1 MKKQITMEKI
11 ANLAKRRGFLFG
23 GSDIYGGLQGTY
35 DYGHYGALLKQRV
48 KDAWLRS
55 NVQEMDNVVA
65 LDASILMHPKV
76 WEASGHTANFSDA
89 LVDDKISKKRYRAD
103 HLIEEQLG
111 MKVEGLSNE
120 DLTKIFQE
128 NEIKT
133 PEGQKADWTEVRSFN
148 LMFKTHA
155 GPVDTSGPDAGP
167 DADAAAIYLRPETAQ
182 GIFVDYKEVQATTR
196 KKLPFGIAQIGKA
209 FRNEITPGK
218 FIFRMREFE
227 QMEIEF
233 FCKPAESKK
242 WHEWWQKERMRWYTD
257 VLGIDKK
264 KLKLRPHTKDEL
276 SHYSA
281 GTSDIDYE
289 FPFGFSELEGIANRT
304 DYDLA
309 QHQKVSGKD
318 LTYFDQSDGP
328 KGKSYLPHVI
338 EPSCGV
344 DRIVFALL
352 CDAYVEEP
360 DEKGDVR
367 TVLKLKPSIAPIS
380 AAVLPLMNKPELAKL
395 SEKVRDDLAKDLM
408 IDYDVTGSIGKRYR
422 RQDEIGTPFCCTVD
436 FDSLEDKAVTVRE
449 RDSQKQE
456 RVKIADLAD
465 YLSERLT

>member
-1 MKKQITMEKI
+1 MAKQEQQAVTMEKV

-23 GSDIYGGLQGTY
+23 GSEIYGGLQGTY
-35 DYGHYGALLKQRV
+35 DYGHYGALLKQRI
-48 KDAWLRS
+48 KDAWWKA
-55 NVQEMDNVVA
+55 NVQLMDNMVG

-103 HLIEEQLG
+103 HLIEDQLG
-111 MKVEGLSNE
+111 LKVEGLSNE

-133 PEGQKADWTEVRSFN
+133 PEGKEADWTAVRSFN

-155 GPVDTSGPDAGP
+155 GPVYDD
-167 DADAAAIYLRPETAQ
+167 DAAIYLRPETAQ
-182 GIFVDYKEVQATTR
+182 GIFVDYKEIQATTR
-196 KKLPFGIAQIGKA
+196 KKLPFGIAQIGKS

-218 FIFRMREFE
+218 FIFRLREFE

-233 FCKPAESKK
+233 FTKPDEAKQ
-242 WHEWWQKERMRWYTD
+242 WHEWWQKERMRWYVET
-257 VLGIDKK
+257 LGIDKR
-264 KLKLRPHTKDEL
+264 KLRLRPHTKDEL

-281 GTSDIDYE
+281 GTSDIEYE
-289 FPFGFSELEGIANRT
+289 FPFGWSELEGVANRT
-304 DYDLA
+304 NYDLT

-318 LTYFDQSDGP
+318 LAYFDEAAGE
-328 KGKSYLPHVI
+328 KYLPYVI

-344 DRIVFALL
+344 DRIVFTAL

-367 TVLKLKPSIAPIS
+367 TVLKLKPSIAPVS

-395 SEKVRDDLAKDLM
+395 AGEVRRGLAERFQV
-408 IDYDVTGSIGKRYR
+408 DYDVTGSIGKRYR

-436 FDSLEDKAVTVRE
+436 FDSLEGQAVTVRD

-456 RVKIADLAD
+456 RVKITELAG
-465 YLSERLT
+465 YLDSKINA

>member
-1 MKKQITMEKI
+1 MTAKKKTSAPAVTMEKV

-35 DYGHYGALLKQRV
+35 DYGHYGALLKQRI
-48 KDAWLRS
+48 KDAWLKA
-55 NVQEMDNVVA
+55 NVQQMDNMVA

-89 LVDDKISKKRYRAD
+89 LVDDRISKKRYRAD

-120 DLTKIFQE
+120 DLTKIFEE

-133 PEGQKADWTEVRSFN
+133 PEGKQADWTDVRSFN

-155 GPVDTSGPDAGP
+155 GPI
-167 DADAAAIYLRPETAQ
+167 ADDDAAIYLRPETAQ

-218 FIFRMREFE
+218 FIFRLREFE

-233 FCKPAESKK
+233 FCKPDESKQ
-242 WHEWWQKERMRWYTD
+242 WHEWWQKERMRWYVD

-304 DYDLA
+304 DFDLK
-309 QHQKVSGKD
+309 QHQEVSGKD
-318 LTYFDQSDGP
+318 LQYFDDAS
-328 KGKSYLPHVI
+328 GKSFLPHVI
-338 EPSCGV
+338 EPSCGA
-344 DRIVFALL
+344 DRIVFAVL
-352 CDAYVEEP
+352 CDAYTEEP

-380 AAVLPLMNKPELAKL
+380 AAILPLMKKPELTKL
-395 SEKVRDDLAKDLM
+395 AGKVRDDLATDFML
-408 IDYDVTGSIGKRYR
+408 DYDVTGSIGKRYR
-422 RQDEIGTPFCCTVD
+422 RQDEIGTPLCCTVD
-436 FDSLEDKAVTVRE
+436 FDSLEDQAVTVRE

-456 RVKIADLAD
+456 RVKIVELKDYLAD
-465 YLSERLT
+465 KLS

>member
-1 MKKQITMEKI
+1 MSAKAVAMETI
-11 ANLAKRRGFLFG
+11 VNLAKRRGFLFG
-23 GSDIYGGLQGTY
+23 GSEIYGGLAGTY
-35 DYGHYGALLKQRV
+35 DYGHYGLLLKNNL
-48 KDAWLRS
+48 KAAWWKS
-55 NVQEMDNVVA
+55 NVQEKDNMVG

-76 WEASGHTANFSDA
+76 WEASGHTTNFADA

-111 MKVEGLSNE
+111 TQVEGLSNE

-133 PEGQKADWTEVRSFN
+133 PEGKPADWTEVRSFN

-155 GPVDTSGPDAGP
+155 GPVESEEGAV
-167 DADAAAIYLRPETAQ
+167 YLRPETAQ
-182 GIFVDYKEVQATTR
+182 GIFVDFKEIQSTTR
-196 KKLPFGIAQIGKA
+196 KKPPFGIAQIGKA

-218 FIFRMREFE
+218 FIFRLREFE

-233 FCKPAESKK
+233 FTKPSEAKQ
-242 WHEWWQKERMRWYTD
+242 WHEYWLKERLAWYSD

-264 KLKLRPHTKDEL
+264 NLRLREHTTDEL

-281 GTSDIDYE
+281 GTSDVEYE
-289 FPFGFSELEGIANRT
+289 FPSLGWGELEGIANRG
-304 DYDLA
+304 DYDLT

-318 LTYFDQSDGP
+318 LSYFDDAA
-328 KGKSYLPHVI
+328 GKSYVPHVI

-344 DRIVFALL
+344 DRMVFTVLA
-352 CDAYVEEP
+352 DAYTEEK
-360 DEKGDVR
+360 DEKGDLR
-367 TVLKLKPSIAPIS
+367 TVLKFKPSIAPVK
-380 AAVLPLMNKPELAKL
+380 AAILPLMNKPELAKAA
-395 SEKVRDDLAKDLM
+395 SKVRADLVSRFML
-408 IDYDVTGSIGKRYR
+408 DYDVTGSIGKRYR

-436 FDSLEDKAVTVRE
+436 FDTLEDKAVTVRD

-456 RVKIADLAD
+456 RIKIAELGD
-465 YLSERLT
+465 YLAEKLG